1 MARHDHGGHPSP
13 RGEDQGRAGRGE
25 GQRRDPRHQGGR
37 KLVKSQGEDETS

>member
-1 MARHDHGGHPSP
+1 MARHDHGGHPRP

-37 KLVKSQGEDETS
+37 KLVKSRGRDEAS